1 LLEVAVK
8 AFFLINNSYDKN
20 NIKRSNMHESDKDD
34 PCDDVSGKNALE
46 GWIKASENT
55 TKKKKKIER
64 DYPPYPG
71 IEPEDNE

>member
-1 LLEVAVK
+1 
-8 AFFLINNSYDKN
+8 
-20 NIKRSNMHESDKDD
+20 MHESDKDD